1 MKIID
6 IDTGEVIK
14 EYEKLP
20 DFKYF
25 TTRQYW
31 AEYEAMI
38 REYQKEQDN
47 FYHEIFFK
55 QLGFSPKSEKGEDI
69 IEQCL

>member
-6 IDTGEVIK
+6 IDTGEVIR
-14 EYEKLP
+14 EYGEIP

-25 TTRQYW
+25 TTRKYW
-31 AEYEAMI
+31 AEYEAML
-38 REYQKEQDN
+38 REYQKEQDK
-47 FYHEIFFK
+47 FYHDF
-55 QLGFSPKSEKGEDI
+55 LYKSYPIPEEGKDI